1 MPLSPGMSRHLP
13 PFWLPIMPLASPAPA
28 VAAHPLLAGP
38 LQRLLAVD
46 GQQRVDVAGFLR
58 HVHGVARWLPASANL
73 VNLCEDRYHFL
84 VLLCA
89 AAVRGT
95 VTLLPPSRAP
105 QVVAELQSCHA
116 GCPAIGD
123 QPIAGLAGY
132 TTLPLPLPQ
141 ADGPMPVLPGS
152 QVLLIGFTS
161 GSTGKPSAN
170 SKTWGAF
177 QASTAQ
183 NMAALQPLFGEAGLS
198 VVATVPAQHMYGIEM
213 SVMLPLLAPALV
225 HAGRPFFA
233 EDVACALAQVP
244 PPRLLVTTPL
254 HLDALLR
261 SEVALP
267 PLQAIVTAT
276 APLPV
281 ALAVAAEQQLGCP
294 VQEMFGSTETC
305 IIASRR
311 TAQEPYWSPLPGVCL
326 APQPDGTAVSAAHL
340 PQPVVLADL
349 VECLPDGRFQLRGRR
364 ADLLEIAGKRA
375 SLGDLTGRLLAID
388 GVEDAVMLQ
397 LPAEAGRRVGRIAAL
412 VVAPGLDE
420 AGVLAALRPLMDP
433 VFLPRPLRLVAS
445 LPRNETGKLPRDAL
459 LALLH
464 ANPG

>member
-1 MPLSPGMSRHLP
+1 MS
-13 PFWLPIMPLASPAPA
+13 
-28 VAAHPLLAGP
+28 VAAPSPVVHPLLGGP
-38 LQRLLAVD
+38 LTRLLALD
-46 GQQRVDVAGFLR
+46 GQRRIDAAGFLR
-58 HVHGVARWLPASANL
+58 HVHGVARWLPDSAHV

-105 QVVAELQSCHA
+105 QVVADIQASHG

-123 QPIAGLAGY
+123 QAQEACFADYRLP
-132 TTLPLPLPQ
+132 TPLPE
-141 ADGPMPVLPGS
+141 ADGPMPQLPA
-152 QVLLIGFTS
+152 QQLLLIGFTS

-170 SKTWGAF
+170 AKTWGSF

-183 NMAALQPLFGEAGLS
+183 NMAALQPWFGDASPS

-213 SVMLPLLAPALV
+213 SVMVPLLGPALV

-233 EDVACALAQVP
+233 QDVARALAEVP
-244 PPRLLVTTPL
+244 APRLLVTTPL

-261 SEVALP
+261 SGVATP

-276 APLPV
+276 APLP
-281 ALAVAAEQQLGCP
+281 AELAAKAEQQLGCA

-311 TAQEPYWSPLPGVCL
+311 TAKQSHWTPMPGVRL
-326 APQPDGTAVSAAHL
+326 TPQPDGTVVQAAHL
-340 PQPVVLADL
+340 PQPMMLADL
-349 VECLPDGRFQLRGRR
+349 VQCREDGSFLLCGRR

-375 SLGDLTGRLLAID
+375 SLADLTRRLLAIE
-388 GVEDAVMLQ
+388 GVVDAVMLQ
-397 LPAEAGRRVGRIAAL
+397 LPAEPGRRVGRIAAL
-412 VVAPGLDE
+412 VVAPQLDE
-420 AGVLAALRPLMDP
+420 AALMAASRPLMDP
-433 VFLPRPLRLVAS
+433 VFLPRPLRLVSA
-445 LPRNETGKLPRDAL
+445 LPRNETGKLPREAL
-459 LALLH
+459 LTLLQST
-464 ANPG
+464 AG

>member
-1 MPLSPGMSRHLP
+1 MT
-13 PFWLPIMPLASPAPA
+13 
-28 VAAHPLLAGP
+28 
-38 LQRLLAVD
+38 RLLASD
-46 GQQRVDVAGFLR
+46 GQRRVDVAGFLR
-58 HVHGVARWLPASANL
+58 HVHGVAGWLPESAHV

-105 QVVAELQSCHA
+105 QVVADLQADH
-116 GCPAIGD
+116 GDCPAIGD
-123 QPIAGLAGY
+123 QAQEACFADYRLPS
-132 TTLPLPLPQ
+132 PLPE
-141 ADGPMPVLPGS
+141 ADGPMPLLPA
-152 QVLLIGFTS
+152 QQRLLIGFTS

-170 SKTWGAF
+170 AKTWGSF

-183 NMAALQPLFGEAGLS
+183 NLAALQPWFGPAQPS
-198 VVATVPAQHMYGIEM
+198 VVATVPAQHMYGIEL
-213 SVMLPLLAPALV
+213 SVMLPLLGPALV

-233 EDVACALAQVP
+233 EDVARALAQVP
-244 PPRLLVTTPL
+244 APRLLVTTPL

-261 SEVALP
+261 SGVALP
-267 PLQAIVTAT
+267 ALQVVVTAT
-276 APLPV
+276 APLGTE
-281 ALAVAAEQQLGCP
+281 LARCAEQQLGCP

-311 TAQEPYWSPLPGVCL
+311 TAQQASWTLLPGVQL
-326 APQPDGTAVSAAHL
+326 TPQAEGTEVRAAHL
-340 PQPVVLADL
+340 AQPVLLADL
-349 VECLPDGRFQLRGRR
+349 VECLPDGRFHLRGRR

-375 SLGDLTGRLLAID
+375 SLGDLTGRLRSID
-388 GVEDAVMLQ
+388 GVVDAVMLQ
-397 LPAEAGRRVGRIAAL
+397 LPAEAGRQVGRIAAL

-420 AGVLAALRPLMDP
+420 ASVLSALRPLIDP

-459 LALLH
+459 LALLQ
-464 ANPG
+464 A